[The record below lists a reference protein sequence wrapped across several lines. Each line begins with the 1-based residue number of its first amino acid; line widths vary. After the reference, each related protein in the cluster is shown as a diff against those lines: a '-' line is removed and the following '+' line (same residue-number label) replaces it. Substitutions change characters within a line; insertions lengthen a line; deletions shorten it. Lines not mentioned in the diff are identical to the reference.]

1 MVFRDEPRSG
11 EGMLRANHDGSAGD
25 GVTIAL
31 HPSTRAFEVC
41 AHILSGREQQQQQE
55 IRLRS
60 HCLVIAV
67 WSIVVGVDV
76 MQNGRPCQRL
86 EFSVW

>member
-1 MVFRDEPRSG
+1 MVFRDETRSG
-11 EGMLRANHDGSAGD
+11 EEMLRANHDGSAGD

-41 AHILSGREQQQQQE
+41 AHILSGREQQQQQN
-55 IRLRS
+55 RLRS

-67 WSIVVGVDV
+67 WIIVVGVDV